1 MARVNIM
8 LPDDQLLRIDQAAEQ
23 EGLNRSKLIRLAF
36 MAYCVQTEAAY
47 NHQRRQADTGMGD
60 GPARQFAQRSSRLG
74 HFKSFTRR
82 TSRKVNR
89 YALDTSVLLRWFS
102 QIHDADSDRALA
114 LRQEQLS
121 EKVKLTVLDL
131 SVYEL
136 AHVLKEGQTFDQPRI
151 DDALASLEFMHV
163 DIVPYSLEITRKATQ
178 IALEHS
184 ISI

>member
-1 MARVNIM
+1 M
-8 LPDDQLLRIDQAAEQ
+8 
-23 EGLNRSKLIRLAF
+23 
-36 MAYCVQTEAAY
+36 
-47 NHQRRQADTGMGD
+47 
-60 GPARQFAQRSSRLG
+60 
-74 HFKSFTRR
+74 
-82 TSRKVNR
+82 NR

-102 QIHDADSDRALA
+102 RLHDADSDRALA

-163 DIVPYSLEITRKATQ
+163 DIVPYSLEMTRKATQ
-178 IALEHS
+178 IAFEHS
-184 ISI
+184 ISMYAAGFIALGAQLRCPAITCDRDLYRKVSSLPWTALLSDLTFGA

>member
-1 MARVNIM
+1 M
-8 LPDDQLLRIDQAAEQ
+8 
-23 EGLNRSKLIRLAF
+23 
-36 MAYCVQTEAAY
+36 
-47 NHQRRQADTGMGD
+47 
-60 GPARQFAQRSSRLG
+60 
-74 HFKSFTRR
+74 
-82 TSRKVNR
+82 NR

-151 DDALASLEFMHV
+151 DDALASPEFVHV
-163 DIVPYSLEITRKATQ
+163 GIVPYSLEITRKATQ

>member
-1 MARVNIM
+1 M
-8 LPDDQLLRIDQAAEQ
+8 
-23 EGLNRSKLIRLAF
+23 
-36 MAYCVQTEAAY
+36 
-47 NHQRRQADTGMGD
+47 
-60 GPARQFAQRSSRLG
+60 
-74 HFKSFTRR
+74 
-82 TSRKVNR
+82 NR

-178 IALEHS
+178 IAFEHS
-184 ISI
+184 ISIYGAGFIALGAQLRCPAITCDRDLYRKVSSLPWTALLSDLTLGV

>member
-1 MARVNIM
+1 
-8 LPDDQLLRIDQAAEQ
+8 
-23 EGLNRSKLIRLAF
+23 
-36 MAYCVQTEAAY
+36 
-47 NHQRRQADTGMGD
+47 
-60 GPARQFAQRSSRLG
+60 
-74 HFKSFTRR
+74 
-82 TSRKVNR
+82 VNR